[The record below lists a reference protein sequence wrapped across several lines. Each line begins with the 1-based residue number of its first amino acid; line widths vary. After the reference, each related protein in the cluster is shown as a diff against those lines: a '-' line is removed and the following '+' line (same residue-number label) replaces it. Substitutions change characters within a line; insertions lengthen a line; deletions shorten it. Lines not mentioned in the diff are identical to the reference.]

1 MNIILPAAGF
11 GIRRNSLKSKIDMAF
26 DNNKKLY
33 EYQLEE
39 IKKHYPKATITYI
52 INQHHIYIKPRL
64 EELGCNVEI
73 ETSYRRNNVPYT
85 ISKFH
90 SFANTLIIYG
100 DLFCT
105 SDTLNDLPK
114 NPSGS
119 FIVKDISNNF
129 SRKNIGVGPNTI
141 LDFAFD
147 EKWSQIVYFD
157 KTDGNKID
165 KLLEDIP
172 NQKKFMF
179 ELINDATDNNSQF
192 QVFFSSGYCHELDTI
207 TDYKSIN
214 RWIYENTN

>member
-11 GIRRNSLKSKIDMAF
+11 GIRRNSLKSKIDMIF
-26 DNNKKLY
+26 DDNKKLY
-33 EYQLEE
+33 EHQLEQ
-39 IKKHYPKATITYI
+39 INKHYPKATVTYI
-52 INQHHIYIKPRL
+52 INQHHTHIKPKL
-64 EELGCNVEI
+64 ESLGCEVEV
-73 ETSYRRNNVPYT
+73 ETSYRKNSIPFT
-85 ISKFH
+85 INKFS

-105 SDTLNDLPK
+105 ENTLNDLPK

-129 SRKNIGVGPNTI
+129 SKKNIGVGPNTV
-141 LDFAFD
+141 LDFAFN
-147 EKWSQIVYFD
+147 EKWTQIVYFN
-157 KTDGNKID
+157 KADGNKID
-165 KLLEDIP
+165 ELLEDNT

-179 ELINDATDNNSQF
+179 ELINQATDANSQF